1 VKVDSNEKEYGKMN
15 FKNHQDENAVVEIS
29 PEELDLSAMTMQ
41 EIVNAAIERG
51 FRPQNKSNCFYHWT
65 FSDEM
70 EAYRFL
76 LQHQ

>member
-1 VKVDSNEKEYGKMN
+1 M
-15 FKNHQDENAVVEIS
+15 KNNQIVELPVENLEDVNLAE
-29 PEELDLSAMTMQ
+29 MTMQ

-51 FRPQNKSNCFYHWT
+51 FKPQNKTNCFYHWN

-70 EAYRFL
+70 AAYRFL